1 MRALQ
6 RSRERERGHSLLE
19 FALVM
24 PLAVLLLIAVFDVG
38 RAVYGLNAVGNASR
52 MGGRTAVVN
61 QTGTDI
67 RQRAADQ
74 ATALGIT
81 ASVVAW
87 KAANVPTTTNGTC
100 IQFKSADLTADCTI
114 LNVGCVAV
122 VTTKWTFTPITPLL
136 GQFIG
141 NVALTSATKIPIEA
155 VCNTAYP
162 ACPKP

>member
-6 RSRERERGHSLLE
+6 RSRERERGQSLLE

-38 RAVYGLNAVGNASR
+38 RAVYGLNAVGNAAR
-52 MGGRTAVVN
+52 IGGRTAVVN

-74 ATALGIT
+74 ATALGIAAT
-81 ASVVAW
+81 AVACN
-87 KAANVPTTTNGTC
+87 ASNVPTTSSGTC
-100 IQFKSADLTADCTI
+100 IQFKTAEMTADCTT

-122 VTTKWTFTPITPLL
+122 VTTKWTFSPITPLF

-141 NVALTSATKIPIEA
+141 NVALTSTTQIPIES

-162 ACPKP
+162 ACSKP

>member
-1 MRALQ
+1 MSATRG
-6 RSRERERGHSLLE
+6 SRERQRGQSLLE

-38 RAVYGLNAVGNASR
+38 RAVYGLNAVSNAAR

-61 QTGTDI
+61 QTGLDI

-74 ATALGIT
+74 ATALGID
-81 ASVVAW
+81 ASAVACD
-87 KAANVPTTTNGTC
+87 ASNIPTTSSGTC
-100 IQFKSADLTADCTI
+100 IQFKTAEMTADCNT
-114 LNVGCVAV
+114 LSVGCVAV
-122 VTTKWTFTPITPLL
+122 VTTKWTFSPITPLL

-141 NVALTSATKIPIEA
+141 NVPLTSTTEIPIES

>member
-1 MRALQ
+1 MSAHHRCRDQAGQTLV
-6 RSRERERGHSLLE
+6 E

-24 PLAVLLLIAVFDVG
+24 PLVVLLLLAVFDMG
-38 RAVYGLNAVGNASR
+38 RAVYGLSAVGNAAR

-61 QTGTDI
+61 QTATDI

-74 ATALGIT
+74 ATALGIDPSAVT
-81 ASVVAW
+81 CDSGT
-87 KAANVPTTTNGTC
+87 NVPTTSSGTC
-100 IQFKSADLTADCTI
+100 VQFKTPDLTADCAT
-114 LNVGCVAV
+114 LDVGCVAV
-122 VTTKWTFTPITPLL
+122 VTTKWSFSPITPLL

-141 NVALTSATKIPIEA
+141 TVAVTSTTRIPIES

>member
-1 MRALQ
+1 MRGLGQSRDRQ
-6 RSRERERGHSLLE
+6 RGQSLLE

-38 RAVYGLNAVGNASR
+38 RAVYGTSAVGNASR

-81 ASVVAW
+81 AGVVACD
-87 KAANVPTTTNGTC
+87 ASNVPTTSSGTC
-100 IQFKSADLTADCTI
+100 IQFKTADLTGDCT
-114 LNVGCVAV
+114 LLSVGCIAV

-141 NVALTSATKIPIEA
+141 NVALTSTTEIPIES